1 MRLICVGHQRLY
13 DLQSLASVFFPGE
26 NTFEGIPEV
35 TSELVAHPQLGCRT
49 VLRSEHDIWESFVA
63 CESMEDHAVRDAVKR
78 SFFDVAVQYTR
89 FTPSWGAFTGIRP
102 AREYARMGLDAKAF
116 AHVFSMSQD
125 KAELCRDIIRV
136 RKNIDIPS
144 ARRDVSL
151 YVSIPFCPT
160 RCAYCS
166 FISGAGEKMLGL
178 IPTYMETLE
187 SEIKTFA
194 HLASDLDLSVKTVYI
209 GGGTPATLT
218 ADQLW
223 RLTALIRKEF
233 GNDILEF
240 TVELGRPDV
249 ITDEKLSAVYESGVD
264 RICINP
270 QTLNNNILT
279 AIGRKHTTEQF
290 YCAMEAAK
298 KYPFKAVNC
307 DLIVGLPGDTA
318 AGFADSLEQVIALG
332 AQNITVH
339 SLCIKQGSEFKTNRA
354 DVSRYK
360 TASEMV
366 DHSVFR
372 LKRAD
377 YQPYY
382 IYKQK
387 HAVGAL
393 ENTGWA
399 IRATESLYN
408 MIMMDDLGTVIGV
421 GAGSS
426 SKIIGTK
433 SPIRVYSPK
442 YPYEYLRDCDKIEGK
457 MTQIEQGLYKSWRD
471 E

>member
-1 MRLICVGHQRLY
+1 MKLICVGHQRLY
-13 DLQSLASVFFPGE
+13 DLQSLASAFFPGE
-26 NTFEGIPEV
+26 STLEGMPEV
-35 TSELVAHPQLGCRT
+35 TSELVMHPQYGCRT
-49 VLRSEHDIWESFVA
+49 VLCTQGDTWESFVA
-63 CESMEDHAVRDAVKR
+63 CEGMDDGAVRDAVKR
-78 SFFDVAVQYTR
+78 SFYDVAVKYTR
-89 FTPSWGAFTGIRP
+89 FTPPWGAFTGIRP
-102 AREYARMGLDAKAF
+102 AREYARMGLDAQAF
-116 AHVFSMSQD
+116 ARVFSMSLD
-125 KAELCRDIIRV
+125 KAELCREILHARKDIV
-136 RKNIDIPS
+136 IPS
-144 ARRDVSL
+144 ARKDVSL

-178 IPTYMETLE
+178 IPAYLDALE
-187 SEIKTFA
+187 SEIKAFA
-194 HLASDLDLSVKTVYI
+194 QLATKLDLSVRTVYI

-218 ADQLW
+218 AEQVR
-223 RLTALIRKEF
+223 RLTTLIRREF
-233 GNDILEF
+233 GANILEF

-249 ITDEKLSAVYESGVD
+249 ITDEKLCAVYESGVD

-270 QTLNNNILT
+270 QTLNDEILT

-290 YCAMEAAK
+290 FHAMETAA

-318 AGFADSLEQVIALG
+318 DGFANSLDRVIALG
-332 AQNITVH
+332 AQNVTVH
-339 SLCIKQGSEFKTNRA
+339 SLCIKQGSEFKTRGE
-354 DVSRYK
+354 DVTRYK

-366 DHSVFR
+366 DYSVR
-372 LKRAD
+372 QLGKAD
-377 YQPYY
+377 YRPYY

-399 IRATESLYN
+399 TRGTESLYN
-408 MIMMDDLGTVIGV
+408 MIMMDDLGTVIGL

-426 SKIIGTK
+426 SKILGAC

-442 YPYEYLRDCDKIEGK
+442 YPYEYLRDADKLDLK
-457 MTQIEQGLYKSWRD
+457 MSQIEDGLHKSWQ
-471 E
+471 EE